1 MSEPRDHDAAGGLER
16 LLRETGRLPVLHLLA
31 SFAVALGFGLVAG
44 RVVLAVGSSGAGG
57 GEPARLSQG
66 QAIGQLTLQPVALS
80 SATDSQFAALH
91 QRVRDGE
98 VGGALVVQHAGKPW
112 DPGKVATRVNALVDA
127 ASKAGLPPPLVVL
140 ALEGIK
146 SDGYCAP
153 IPQLAEALRLALE
166 RASPVLAR
174 RRADALRGS
183 IRAVGANVL
192 LGTSLKDGGAC
203 GVPGR
208 DGLTVRP
215 RALVDSLR
223 AGRAED
229 RVALVARGG
238 QAPAQLDSDGIPTAK
253 TTRYKQAGSHLWL
266 VAAAMQPDSDPTWRR
281 GQAVAALRDALRESS
296 GHDVVIATPDLA
308 AVSGPGGAAPP
319 DPGAVG
325 VALEAGADLVIAS
338 VWRRGGLA
346 QDIRAYFDSH
356 KDRLVRSCQ
365 RMRDFKRRFMGAT
378 NARECPRRG

>member
-1 MSEPRDHDAAGGLER
+1 MREPGDHDPAGGLER
-16 LLRETGRLPVLHLLA
+16 LLRESGRLPVMHLLA
-31 SFAVALGFGLVAG
+31 SFAVALGVGLALG
-44 RVVLAVGSSGAGG
+44 RGVHAVSEFAAGG

-98 VGGALVVQHAGKPW
+98 VGGALVVRYPGKPW
-112 DPGKVATRVNALVDA
+112 NPVKVAMRVRLLVDA

-146 SDGYCAP
+146 GDGYCAP
-153 IPQLAEALRLALE
+153 IPPLTDVLRRALE
-166 RASPVLAR
+166 HAAPIRAQL
-174 RRADALRGS
+174 RADVLRRGV
-183 IRAVGANVL
+183 RGTGANVL

-203 GVPGR
+203 GQPTAN
-208 DGLTVRP
+208 GLTVRP
-215 RALVDSLR
+215 RALVDGLYARR
-223 AGRAED
+223 AAD

-238 QAPAQLDSDGIPTAK
+238 QAPDQRDEGGTLTARS
-253 TTRYKQAGSHLWL
+253 TRYKQAGDHLWL
-266 VAAAMQPDSDPTWRR
+266 VAAAMAPAHEPTWSNGR
-281 GQAVAALRDALRESS
+281 AVAALRDALRESF

-308 AVSGPGGAAPP
+308 ALPGPTGAALP

-325 VALEAGADLVIAS
+325 VALAAGADLVISS

-346 QDIRAYFDSH
+346 KDIRGYFDSH
-356 KDRLVRSCQ
+356 KDRLVRSCE
-365 RMRDFKRRFMGAT
+365 RMREFKRRFLGPT
-378 NARECPRRG
+378 NARACPRPG